1 MNNKISPTAGNEK
14 HRSTGS
20 RIRRACT
27 AVAAAVALSVPV
39 AAITASPAQ
48 AAGSWEYWQLDND
61 YCYDAVARD
70 TDYNGRYN
78 EVWFDL
84 DNDCY
89 WDTHTWDGNDT
100 HPALDHTHYDMN
112 ENNRYDIWIDF
123 NRVGIYGAYDD
134 IYYDTN
140 QDGYWDLHEQ
150 RGFAVLGAPTYD
162 GLGNLMN
169 KMASF
174 YGTVAY

>member
-1 MNNKISPTAGNEK
+1 M
-14 HRSTGS
+14 
-20 RIRRACT
+20 
-27 AVAAAVALSVPV
+27 
-39 AAITASPAQ
+39 
-48 AAGSWEYWQLDND
+48 
-61 YCYDAVARD
+61 
-70 TDYNGRYN
+70 
-78 EVWFDL
+78 
-84 DNDCY
+84 
-89 WDTHTWDGNDT
+89 
-100 HPALDHTHYDMN
+100 DHTHYDMN
-112 ENNRYDIWIDF
+112 ENNRYDVWIDF

-140 QDGYWDLHEQ
+140 QDGYWDLREQ